1 LKRLKIILQSK
12 LFLGISLLFI
22 VFYVFLVTRVIK
34 YHSLYS
40 NETIISG
47 IVLDY
52 NIDGDKLSLL
62 IKAKEKVQT
71 TYYLKNLEEK
81 NQISEKIKLGIE
93 VKLHGNFSEP
103 LNNTIPNTF
112 NYKKYIV

>member
-22 VFYVFLVTRVIK
+22 VFYVFLVTRVIN

-81 NQISEKIKLGIE
+81 NQISEKIKLDI
-93 VKLHGNFSEP
+93 NII
-103 LNNTIPNTF
+103 TIITYF
-112 NYKKYIV
+112 F